1 MLTIR
6 GLRKT
11 FSGPTPRVLLA
22 GVDLDLGAGEFI
34 AVMGESGS
42 GKSSLLN
49 LIAGLDHADTGR
61 IEFEGKELST
71 LSDDERAAFRR
82 DRLGFV
88 FQAFHLLPYLDVADN
103 VALPLV
109 LLGYP
114 AAERQARVIAMLS
127 NVGLDDRGASSPSEL
142 SGGEMQ
148 RVAIAR
154 SLVHGPRL
162 LLADEPTG
170 NLDPEHASQVLTLLR
185 ENVDR
190 SGAGCILVTHS
201 PIAAQVA
208 DRIYVLEAGVLRQ
221 GA

>member
-22 GVDLDLGAGEFI
+22 GVDLDLNAGEFI
-34 AVMGESGS
+34 AIMGESGS

-49 LIAGLDHADTGR
+49 LVAGLDHADAGR
-61 IEFEGKELST
+61 IVFDGAELT
-71 LSDDERAAFRR
+71 ELSDDERAAFRR

-88 FQAFHLLPYLDVADN
+88 FQAFHLLPYLNVADN

-109 LLGYP
+109 LSGCP
-114 AAERQARVIAMLS
+114 AAERQSRVIAMLS
-127 NVGLDDRGASSPSEL
+127 NVGLGDRSASPPSEL

-154 SLVHGPRL
+154 SLVHAPKL

-170 NLDPEHASQVLTLLR
+170 NLDPDHASQVLTLLR

-221 GA
+221 RA